1 MKTELRHHIH
11 DFKGIGF
18 SKIGHFKEVRAK
30 IKELEKLNI
39 KLARR
44 GNRLEA
50 MFHSMSDGVTILD
63 RNLNIVFAN
72 HVQKNMFP
80 DVSMIGQKCFSAFYR
95 KDKICKNCPSLK
107 TIRTRET
114 RTRAVSAAPSTTA
127 IKKRMTKRT
136 TRLPSRLHSMLQV

>member
-1 MKTELRHHIH
+1 MNRNQKIPVH

-30 IKELEKLNI
+30 IKELEKLNV

-50 MFHSMSDGVTILD
+50 IFNSMSDGVTILD
-63 RNLNIVFAN
+63 RNLTIVFAN

-80 DVSMIGQKCFSAFYR
+80 AISLIGQKCFTTYYR
-95 KDKICKNCPSLK
+95 KNEICSNCPACKPLRPRK
-107 TIRTRET
+107 LDE
-114 RTRAVSAAPSTTA
+114 V
-127 IKKRMTKRT
+127 KR
-136 TRLPSRLHSMLQV
+136 

>member
-1 MKTELRHHIH
+1 MNLNKKIPLH

-30 IKELEKLNI
+30 IKELENLNV

-50 MFHSMSDGVTILD
+50 IFNSMSDGVTILD

-80 DVSMIGQKCFSAFYR
+80 AISLIEQKCRRYFGVFGYVVSRTDHNLPGIMFKLNYYTCMYQAIQLTR
-95 KDKICKNCPSLK
+95 KA
-107 TIRTRET
+107 RFH
-114 RTRAVSAAPSTTA
+114 
-127 IKKRMTKRT
+127 TKRIFK
-136 TRLPSRLHSMLQV
+136 LA